1 MSKPT
6 YSIIGYTRKEHKW
19 VLDVALRVF
28 PDDLMPLRP
37 YDDELDGI
45 LLTNEET
52 DNLVK
57 YSIGD
62 VSTIDHTKN
71 IYVLEQT
78 DDLGTLLALG
88 HALNH

>member
-1 MSKPT
+1 MSDAT
-6 YSIIGYTRKEHKW
+6 YSIIGYTRDGHKW
-19 VLDVALRVF
+19 VLDVALRRF

-45 LLTNEET
+45 LLTNDET
-52 DNLVK
+52 DALLE
-57 YSIGD
+57 YAIGD
-62 VSTIDHTKN
+62 VSKIDHIKD